1 MVHFLVASLEY
12 YDSNEIDYF
21 YQLWILIT
29 CSNVLYFP
37 NSWNSGR
44 TSMIERSC
52 PKGTGI
58 IGLTNKFNQF
68 DKGYYSQLCTCFR
81 SMEPRPHFRVNLMTL
96 AGY

>member
-1 MVHFLVASLEY
+1 
-12 YDSNEIDYF
+12 
-21 YQLWILIT
+21 
-29 CSNVLYFP
+29 
-37 NSWNSGR
+37 
-44 TSMIERSC
+44 MIERSC

-96 AGY
+96 AGYKADTPSTFGNVRVAQSLFQSSIFIGLNKQ